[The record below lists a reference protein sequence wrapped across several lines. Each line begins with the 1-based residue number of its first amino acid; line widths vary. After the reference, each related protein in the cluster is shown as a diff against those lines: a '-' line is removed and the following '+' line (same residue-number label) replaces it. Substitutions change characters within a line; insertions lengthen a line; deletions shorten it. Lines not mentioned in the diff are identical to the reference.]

1 MSMEEFESFDQPAQE
16 QQGGLDIGKFIK
28 GFFKRKW
35 IILSLAVIMTIPF
48 YFRAKNQVLIYKCKV
63 TIQSKNLEDKDNNI
77 FDGETQAEIK
87 SETFT
92 ERMACVLGLAFYNSD
107 SLHTLDDVFSEY
119 MTTTNPVESRYKIVV
134 DSFGSYYLYQKFG
147 DGTKTVIDSANVW
160 EAIENP
166 REVNGLSF
174 RLQPTFA
181 QMGGEYH
188 FRIRPF
194 DKGFRFL
201 TYSISKAFSN
211 SGKFMVLEL
220 RGEDPDLIP
229 QQLNRVADAY
239 LTQIKKM
246 KFIDS
251 DDKREIL
258 RRKKQVAER
267 NMQSSE
273 DALRRFHQQHPL
285 GLRVEKNNLADRLN
299 ELEAALRDLPE
310 QRRMLRSLI
319 AKLENPES
327 GFESKSRNVIVH
339 QIANLDILASE
350 PQMDVYRQSLEDLE
364 KQYAQRYEETS
375 GEHEDVIRLAER
387 ISETQDKIINFAAD
401 FRGTLAEKEQ
411 TFRRD
416 KVEIESKLREMP
428 ALEVRQAEL
437 EREYGLKEDTYK
449 ARYADLNTY
458 QVDEEST
465 DIGLHIL
472 DDAMRPTKPINPSK
486 KSQVIMGGVL
496 GLVLGLFISIGI
508 DIADRSIHTLKD
520 VEKHLNMPVL
530 GTIPIITFKDI
541 PDFRDDQKALQ
552 IDKQLVT
559 HDYSPTPVGEAY
571 RALRTQLL
579 FSHGAEQIRTLL
591 ITSISPEEGKSFTA
605 SNLAIIMAQQRTN
618 TLLVDA
624 DLRRGVQ
631 HNTFSTRK
639 EPGLT
644 NFLSNNATLAGLVQP
659 THVPNLSV
667 MSCGS
672 LIPNPSELLG
682 SMQMRRFIAEVK
694 RKYDFIIF
702 DAPPLDAATDSV
714 VISTLVDAVA
724 VVVRAGKTNRNSAK
738 ERLGIFSTVPA
749 NLAGIIV
756 NGIEDMPIKNSY
768 SYYHY

>member
-1 MSMEEFESFDQPAQE
+1 MSMEEFESFEQPAEQ

-28 GFFKRKW
+28 GFIKRKW
-35 IILSLAVIMTIPF
+35 IILSLAVLMAIPF

-63 TIQSKNLEDKDNNI
+63 TIQSKNLEDKESAI

-107 SLHTLDDVFSEY
+107 SLHTLDEVFSEY
-119 MTTTNPVESRYKIVV
+119 TTTTNPVVSRYKIEI
-134 DSFGSYYLYQKFG
+134 DNFGSYYLFQKFD
-147 DGTKTVIDSANVW
+147 DGTKAIIDSANVW
-160 EAIENP
+160 EAIESP

-174 RLQPTFA
+174 RLQPAFA

-194 DKGFRFL
+194 EKGFKLLSFGV
-201 TYSISKAFSN
+201 TKAFSR

-220 RGEDPDLIP
+220 KGEDPDLIP
-229 QQLNRVADAY
+229 EQLNRIADAY

-246 KFIDS
+246 KSVDS
-251 DDKREIL
+251 EDKREIL
-258 RRKKQVAER
+258 RRKLQVAER
-267 NMQSSE
+267 NMKSSE
-273 DALRRFHQQHPL
+273 EALRRFNQQYPL
-285 GLRVEKNNLADRLN
+285 TLKVEKNSLADRLS
-299 ELEAALRDLPE
+299 ELETALRDLPE
-310 QRRMLRSLI
+310 QRQILRSLI

-327 GFESKSRNVIVH
+327 GYESKSRSVIVH
-339 QIANLDILASE
+339 QLANLDILVRE
-350 PQMDVYRQSLEDLE
+350 PQMAIYRQTLEDLE
-364 KQYAQRYEETS
+364 KQFSERYEETS
-375 GEHEDVIRLAER
+375 GEHEDVIRLGNR
-387 ISETQDKIINFAAD
+387 ITETQESIIEFASNF
-401 FRGTLAEKEQ
+401 RSTLAEKEQ
-411 TFRRD
+411 QYRLD
-416 KVEIESKLREMP
+416 KTEIENRLRNMP
-428 ALEVRQAEL
+428 GLEVRLAEL
-437 EREYGLKEDTYK
+437 EREYSLMEETYK

-458 QVDEEST
+458 QVEEEST
-465 DIGLHIL
+465 ELGIQIL
-472 DDAMRPTKPINPSK
+472 DYAMRPTKPINPSK
-486 KSQVIMGGVL
+486 KSQVILGGVL

-508 DIADRSIHTLKD
+508 DLADRSIHTLKD
-520 VEKHLNMPVL
+520 VKKHLNLPVL
-530 GTIPIITFKDI
+530 GMIPIITFKDI

-591 ITSISPEEGKSFTA
+591 ITSVSPEEGKSFTA
-605 SNLAIIMAQQRTN
+605 GNLAIIMAQQRTN

-631 HNTFSTRK
+631 HNTFSVRK

-644 NFLSNNATLAGLVQP
+644 NFLSNNATLAGLIQP

-667 MSCGS
+667 MSCGA

-738 ERLGIFSTVPA
+738 ERLGIFNTVPA

-756 NGIEDMPIKNSY
+756 NGTEEIPMKNSY